1 MKKIYLLILSA
12 LVLVLGSCRK
22 DFESVSAVQLT
33 LQLEF
38 PDTFIK
44 GSVPRDVEVTL
55 RNNITGELIK
65 TKTDEQGKVVN
76 TVIPGTYTV
85 TASKAYSPEETSELL
100 GNEEEMFVNGNL
112 SPVIVN
118 EEKIATLKLKS
129 SRAGGLVIREF
140 YYSAITASPSYLYD
154 GFTEIYNN
162 SNEPIRI
169 DSLYIGATRAG
180 ATNNTAA
187 SSPYNFLTPYPEE
200 VYLNQ
205 VFMVPST
212 GQPRFLEPGKSLVI
226 AISGL
231 NHKSDPNGNK
241 NSPVD
246 LGDADFEV
254 FWDYPTGRDI
264 DYPDVPNMVHAFAGS
279 TAGFDW
285 NIGING
291 AGMVIFN
298 TKDFDKLP
306 VRFEPDAK
314 TAGTT
319 QYIGI
324 PTADI
329 IDGVDATANA
339 TILLSNKRLPM
350 TVDAG
355 MTTAEVPLKGRS
367 VRRKVK
373 TVINGRTIFV
383 DTNNSSADFEVNL
396 TPSPRKWN

>member
-1 MKKIYLLILSA
+1 MKYIYLFVLSA
-12 LVLVLGSCRK
+12 VVFTLGSCRK
-22 DFESVSAVQLT
+22 DFEPVTAVQLT

-38 PDTFIK
+38 PDAFIK
-44 GSVPRDVEVTL
+44 GSVPKDVEVTL

-65 TKTDEQGKVVN
+65 AKTDDQGQVVN

-100 GNEEEMFVNGNL
+100 GSEVEMFVNGNL

-118 EEKIATLKLKS
+118 EEKTVPLKLKS

-140 YYSAITASPSYLYD
+140 YYSAVTSYIYD

-180 ATNNTAA
+180 ATSNNSA
-187 SSPYNFLTPYPEE
+187 SAPYNFLTAYPEE

-226 AISGL
+226 AISGF

-254 FWDYPTGRDI
+254 FWNYPKGKDI
-264 DYPDVPNMVHAFAGS
+264 DYPDVPNMVHAFAG
-279 TAGFDW
+279 TIDGNDW

-306 VRFEPDAK
+306 IRFEPDAK

-324 PTADI
+324 PVSDI
-329 IDGVDATANA
+329 IDGVDATANTA
-339 TILLSNKRLPM
+339 ILLSNKRLPVS
-350 TVDAG
+350 VDAS

>member
-22 DFESVSAVQLT
+22 DFEPVTTVQLT

-38 PDTFIK
+38 PDSFVD
-44 GSVPRDVEVTL
+44 GSVPKGVEVML
-55 RNNITGELIK
+55 RNNITGELLK
-65 TKTDEQGKVVN
+65 TKTDDQGKVVS

-100 GNEEEMFVNGNL
+100 GSEVEMFVNGNL

-118 EEKIATLKLKS
+118 EEKTVSLKLKS

-140 YYSAITASPSYLYD
+140 YYSAVTSYLYD

-169 DSLYIGATRAG
+169 DSLYIGSTRAG
-180 ATNNTAA
+180 ATNNTSATG
-187 SSPYNFLTPYPEE
+187 PYNFLTAYPEE

-264 DYPDVPNMVHAFAGS
+264 DYPEVPNMIHAFAGS

-324 PTADI
+324 PVSDI

-339 TILLSNKRLPM
+339 TILLSNKRLPVS
-350 TVDAG
+350 VDAS

>member
-1 MKKIYLLILSA
+1 MKYIYLFVLSA
-12 LVLVLGSCRK
+12 VVFTLGSCRK
-22 DFESVSAVQLT
+22 DFEPVTAVQLT

-38 PDTFIK
+38 PDAFVN
-44 GSVPRDVEVTL
+44 GSVPKGVEVML

-65 TKTDEQGKVVN
+65 TKTDDQGQVVN

-100 GNEEEMFVNGNL
+100 GSEVEMFVNGNL

-118 EEKIATLKLKS
+118 EEKTVSLKLKS

-140 YYSAITASPSYLYD
+140 YYSAVTSYLYD

-169 DSLYIGATRAG
+169 DSLYIGSTRSG
-180 ATNNTAA
+180 ATNNTSA
-187 SSPYNFLTPYPEE
+187 SAPYNFLTPYPDE

-205 VFMVPST
+205 VFMVPSA
-212 GQPRFLEPGKSLVI
+212 GQPKFLEAGKSLVI

-231 NHKSDPNGNK
+231 NHRSDPNGNK

-264 DYPDVPNMVHAFAGS
+264 DYPEVPNMVHAFAGS

-306 VRFEPDAK
+306 IRFEPDAK

-319 QYIGI
+319 QYVGI
-324 PTADI
+324 PVSDI
-329 IDGVDATANA
+329 IDGVDATANTA
-339 TILLSNKRLPM
+339 ILLSNKRLPVS
-350 TVDAG
+350 VDAS

>member
-1 MKKIYLLILSA
+1 MKKTYLFILCVV
-12 LVLVLGSCRK
+12 VLVISGCRK
-22 DFESVSAVQLT
+22 DFRDIAAVQLT

-38 PDTFIK
+38 PDAFK
-44 GSVPRDVEVTL
+44 SGSIPKDIEVTL

-65 TKTDEQGKVVN
+65 TKTDDQGKVVN

-85 TASKAYSPEETSELL
+85 TASKAYTPEETSELV
-100 GNEEEMFVNGNL
+100 GVDEEMFVNGSL

-118 EEKIATLKLKS
+118 EEKTVSLKLKS

-140 YYSAITASPSYLYD
+140 YYSAVTSYLYD

-162 SNEPIRI
+162 SNEPIRV
-169 DSLYIGATRAG
+169 DSLYIGATRSA

-187 SSPYNFLTPYPEE
+187 SSPYNFLTVYPEE

-205 VFMVPST
+205 VFMIPST
-212 GQPRFLEPGKSLVI
+212 GQPKFLEPGESLVI
-226 AISGL
+226 AISGF
-231 NHKSDPNGNK
+231 NHKSDPNGNS

-246 LGDADFEV
+246 LGDADYEV
-254 FWDYPTGRDI
+254 FWDYPTSRDT
-264 DYPDVPNMVHAFAGS
+264 DFPDVPNMVHVFSGS

-298 TKDFDKLP
+298 TADLAALP
-306 VRFEPDAK
+306 IRFEPDARVS
-314 TAGTT
+314 ATT
-319 QYIGI
+319 QYKGI
-324 PTADI
+324 PISDI

-339 TILLSNKRLPM
+339 SIFLSNKRLPAS
-350 TVDAG
+350 VDAS
-355 MTTAEVPLKGRS
+355 MTTAEASLRGRS

-373 TVINGRTIFV
+373 TTIDGRTIFV
-383 DTNNSSADFEVNL
+383 DTNNSSADFEVNT